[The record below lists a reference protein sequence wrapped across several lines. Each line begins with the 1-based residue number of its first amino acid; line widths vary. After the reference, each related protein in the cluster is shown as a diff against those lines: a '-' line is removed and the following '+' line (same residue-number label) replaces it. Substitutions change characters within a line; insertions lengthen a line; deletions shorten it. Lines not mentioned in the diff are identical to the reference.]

1 MPEHGGPDA
10 IGAASR
16 VRMGRMAPHHNDPA
30 VIRDLLHTPAT
41 WAVVGLG
48 DNPDRTAYRVS
59 LWLQRELGIR
69 LVPVHPSAA
78 TVHGAT
84 GYASLADVPDGS
96 VVKVVD
102 FFVNSEHVGALVDEA
117 IAQRERLGIEA
128 LWLQLGVVDEAA
140 AARAEAAGLSVVMDT
155 CPKIEFPRVQPGDGA
170 DAVTG

>member
-1 MPEHGGPDA
+1 MSPH
-10 IGAASR
+10 
-16 VRMGRMAPHHNDPA
+16 HHNDPD

-59 LWLQRELGIR
+59 LWLQRELGTR

-78 TVHGAT
+78 TVHGRQ
-84 GYASLADVPDGS
+84 GYKTLSDIPDGT

-102 FFVNSEHVGALVDEA
+102 CFVNSERVGAVVDEA
-117 IAQRERLGIEA
+117 IAERERLGIEA
-128 LWLQLGVVDEAA
+128 LWLQLGVVDEDA

-155 CPKIEFPRVQPGDGA
+155 CPKIEFPRIQPGDGA
-170 DAVTG
+170 NAVTD

>member
-1 MPEHGGPDA
+1 
-10 IGAASR
+10 
-16 VRMGRMAPHHNDPA
+16 MAPHRNDPD

-59 LWLQRELGIR
+59 LWLQRELGMR

-84 GYASLADVPDGS
+84 GYASLADIPDGA

-102 FFVNSEHVGALVDEA
+102 FFVNSEHVGAVVDEA
-117 IAQRERLGIEA
+117 IEQRERLGVEA
-128 LWLQLGVVDEAA
+128 LWLQLGVIDADA